1 MKPMPNESYIR
12 GWQREINTAREK
24 IERLVRRLKREW

>member
-1 MKPMPNESYIR
+1 MPNESYIR
-12 GWQREINTAREK
+12 GWQREVDTAQEN